1 MERKVY
7 YWVMVS
13 DKIQKFNHHEPE
25 LELVES
31 EEGALL
37 FGLAKDEII
46 LEHIISTTPVIL
58 METRLPIK

>member
-13 DKIQKFNHHEPE
+13 DKIQRISHEPE